1 MGRNATSGERLA
13 HASGLL
19 IAAALIL
26 IYVVWG
32 TTYLAIRVVV
42 DPGAGEAIPPFAMV
56 AIRFA
61 LAGAAMLALV
71 FFFARDDLRSLN
83 AQVEFALRMALE
95 KAGRMVGSEEP
106 ETGREKA
113 DD

>member
-1 MGRNATSGERLA
+1 MGRNSTSGERLA

-42 DPGAGEAIPPFAMV
+42 EI
-56 AIRFA
+56 
-61 LAGAAMLALV
+61 
-71 FFFARDDLRSLN
+71 
-83 AQVEFALRMALE
+83 
-95 KAGRMVGSEEP
+95 GRAHV
-106 ETGREKA
+106 
-113 DD
+113 